1 MPYKSI
7 SGLANKAVEQLESA
21 VAVHQ
26 RNAIAA
32 GQLGDY
38 SKAAELKARA
48 SGIQDAVVLIRKMF
62 RVREML

>member
-7 SGLANKAVEQLESA
+7 SGIANKAVEQLESA
-21 VAVHQ
+21 VGACQ
-26 RNAIAA
+26 RSAIDAS
-32 GQLGDY
+32 QIGDY
-38 SKAAELKARA
+38 AKAAELKARA